1 MSFNL
6 SEVVNGFVYFIGAGP
21 GDPGLLTV
29 RGQQILNDA
38 DLIIYD
44 RLVSFQILQ
53 LLPDETPK
61 ICAESLP
68 GCHPER
74 IEVLVN
80 LMVSNAFKGLKIAR
94 LKGGDPLLFGRGS
107 EEIEPLIAKSIAF
120 EIVPGVTAA
129 LGASAYSGIPLTHRE
144 FSSAV
149 AFITGHEKAGKP
161 DSFLQWPEIAK
172 FPGTLVFY
180 MGVKRAQVIQSNLLE
195 QGMNPQTPVAIISD
209 TTLPQ
214 QKQAN
219 TILGNLTTLVVQENF
234 APPAVIIIGSAANH
248 LGLWGWR
255 NKLPLGNASVLISRP
270 KGQGVDFSAKLKNLG
285 ANVFQ
290 FDSMIIK
297 NPEDWSL
304 VDGEIKNLSTFDWLV
319 FTSANGVEKFL
330 QRFLQLGFD
339 IRTLLNLKIAC
350 IGPSTAIALKTF
362 HIYPDLIPP
371 RHDAEGL
378 IEALFPL
385 VKGRKVLLA
394 RAKEGRPLLSQELS
408 KICQITDL
416 HVYSQTPAP
425 QEQIANIKS
434 MLSNTVLDYVA
445 VTSSNSA
452 RALYDS
458 LGESVA
464 EGILAGKT
472 KVVAI
477 SPLTSEE
484 VKKLGWG
491 NALSSKNFTT
501 EGMIEEMVNDWSKI
515 RYAKNFRF

>member
-1 MSFNL
+1 VSFNL
-6 SEVVNGFVYFIGAGP
+6 NEIPNGFVYFIGAGP

-29 RGQQILNDA
+29 RGQQILNGA

-44 RLVSFQILQ
+44 RLVSSQILQ

-68 GCHPER
+68 GCHPGR
-74 IEVLVN
+74 IQVLVD
-80 LMVSNAFKGLKIAR
+80 LMVTNATKGLKVAR
-94 LKGGDPLLFGRGS
+94 LKGGDPLFFGRGS
-107 EEIEPLIAKSIAF
+107 EEIEPLIAKNIAF

-161 DSFLQWPEIAK
+161 DSFLHWPEIAK

-180 MGVKRAQVIQSNLLE
+180 MGVKRAQIIQSNLLE
-195 QGMNPQTPVAIISD
+195 QGMSALTPVAIISD
-209 TTLPQ
+209 ATLPQ
-214 QKQAN
+214 QKQA
-219 TILGNLTTLVVQENF
+219 TTVLGELTTLVTKENF
-234 APPAVIIIGSAANH
+234 SPPAVIIIGPAAKY

-270 KGQGVDFSAKLKNLG
+270 KGQGNDFASKLKDLG

-297 NPEDWSL
+297 NPDDWNL
-304 VDGEIKNLSTFDWLV
+304 VDHEIKNLFAYNWLV
-319 FTSANGVEKFL
+319 FTSANGVKKFL
-330 QRFLQLGFD
+330 DRFLQLGFD
-339 IRTLLNLKIAC
+339 IRILSNLKIAC
-350 IGPSTAIALKTF
+350 IGPSTALALKPF
-362 HIYPDLIPP
+362 HILPDLIPP

-378 IEALFPL
+378 IEALMPL
-385 VKGRKVLLA
+385 VQGRKVLLA
-394 RAKEGRPLLSQELS
+394 RAREGRALLSQELS

-416 HVYSQTPAP
+416 QVYSQGAAS
-425 QEQIANIKS
+425 QEQIDNIKLI
-434 MLSNTVLDYVA
+434 LSQNLVDYVA

-452 RALYDS
+452 KVLFDS
-458 LGESVA
+458 LGGVLGA
-464 EGILAGKT
+464 GILSGKT
-472 KVVAI
+472 KVVSI

-484 VKKLGWG
+484 FKIMGWG
-491 NALSSKNFTT
+491 NTLNSANFTT
-501 EGMIEEMVNDWSKI
+501 DGMINQMIEDWSNKEGL
-515 RYAKNFRF
+515 R

>member
-1 MSFNL
+1 MN
-6 SEVVNGFVYFIGAGP
+6 EVAGGFVYFIGAGP

-44 RLVSFQILQ
+44 RLVSLQILQ
-53 LLPDETPK
+53 ILPDETPK

-74 IEVLVN
+74 MEVLVD
-80 LMVSNAFKGLKIAR
+80 LMITNASNGLKVAR

-107 EEIEPLIAKSIAF
+107 EEIEPLIAKNIAF

-161 DSFLQWPEIAK
+161 DSFLHWPEISK

-195 QGMNPQTPVAIISD
+195 QGMSPQTPVAIISEA
-209 TTLPQ
+209 TLPQ
-214 QKQAN
+214 QKQA
-219 TILGNLTTLVVQENF
+219 TTVLGNLTTLVAQENF
-234 APPAVIIIGSAANH
+234 EPPAVIIIGSAAKY

-270 KGQGVDFSAKLKNLG
+270 KGQGADFSAKLKNLG
-285 ANVFQ
+285 ANVFH

-297 NPEDWSL
+297 SPDDWTL
-304 VDGEIKNLSTFDWLV
+304 VDHEIKKIDSFDWLV

-339 IRTLLNLKIAC
+339 IRILSNLKIAC
-350 IGPSTAIALKTF
+350 IGPSTALALKLF

-378 IEALFPL
+378 IEALAPL
-385 VKGRKVLLA
+385 VKGGKVLLA
-394 RAKEGRPLLSQELS
+394 RAREGRALLSQELS

-416 HVYSQTPAP
+416 HVYSQSPP
-425 QEQIANIKS
+425 SQEQIGNIKK
-434 MLSNTVLDYVA
+434 MLSHTSMDYVA

-452 RALYDS
+452 KVIFDS
-458 LGESVA
+458 LGDLLA
-464 EGILAGKT
+464 PRIYAGKT

-477 SPLTSEE
+477 SPLTSEQ
-484 VKKLGWG
+484 VKDLGWG
-491 NALSSKNFTT
+491 SGLSSANFTT
-501 EGMIEEMVNDWSKI
+501 DGMIEEMIKDWSKEE
-515 RYAKNFRF
+515 A

>member
-1 MSFNL
+1 MN
-6 SEVVNGFVYFIGAGP
+6 EVASGFVYFIGAGP

-29 RGQQILNDA
+29 RGQQILIDA

-44 RLVSFQILQ
+44 RLVSPQILQ

-74 IEVLVN
+74 MQVLVD
-80 LMVSNAFKGLKIAR
+80 LVVTNATKGLKVAR

-107 EEIEPLIAKSIAF
+107 EEIEPLIASNIAF

-149 AFITGHEKAGKP
+149 AFITGHEKAGKS
-161 DSFLQWPEIAK
+161 DSFLHWPEIAK

-195 QGMNPQTPVAIISD
+195 QGMSPQTPVAIISEA
-209 TTLPQ
+209 TLPQ
-214 QKQAN
+214 QKQA
-219 TILGNLTTLVVQENF
+219 TTVLGELTTLVVKENF
-234 APPAVIIIGSAANH
+234 SPPAVIIIGSAAKY

-270 KGQGVDFSAKLKNLG
+270 KGQGSDFASKLKDLG

-290 FDSMIIK
+290 FDSMVIN
-297 NPEDWSL
+297 NPDDWDL
-304 VDGEIKNLSTFDWLV
+304 VDHEIKNLSSFDWLV
-319 FTSANGVEKFL
+319 FTSANGVKKFIE
-330 QRFLQLGFD
+330 RFLQLGFD
-339 IRTLLNLKIAC
+339 IRALSNLKIAC
-350 IGPSTAIALKTF
+350 IGPSTAYALKPF
-362 HIYPDLIPP
+362 HIYPDLIPAKY
-371 RHDAEGL
+371 DAEGL
-378 IEALFPL
+378 IEALFPM

-394 RAKEGRPLLSQELS
+394 RAREGRELLSHELS

-416 HVYSQTPAP
+416 HVYSQGPAS
-425 QEQIANIKS
+425 QEQIDNMKLI
-434 MLSNTVLDYVA
+434 LSKNAVDYVA

-452 RALYDS
+452 KGLFDS
-458 LGESVA
+458 LGGVLGA
-464 EGILAGKT
+464 GILLGKT
-472 KVVAI
+472 KVVSI

-484 VKKLGWG
+484 VKNFGWG
-491 NALSSKNFTT
+491 NLLNSENFTT
-501 EGMIEEMVNDWSKI
+501 DGMIDQMIKDWSNK
-515 RYAKNFRF
+515 KDFR

>member
-1 MSFNL
+1 LN
-6 SEVVNGFVYFIGAGP
+6 EVVSGFVYFIGAGP

-29 RGQQILNDA
+29 RGQQILSDA

-53 LLPDETPK
+53 ILPDETPK

-74 IEVLVN
+74 MEVLVD
-80 LMVSNAFKGLKIAR
+80 LMIANASKGLKVAR

-107 EEIEPLIAKSIAF
+107 EEIEPLIAKNIAF

-129 LGASAYSGIPLTHRE
+129 LGASAFSGIPLTHRE

-161 DSFLQWPEIAK
+161 DSFLHWPEISK

-195 QGMNPQTPVAIISD
+195 QGMSPQTPVAIISEA
-209 TTLPQ
+209 TLPQ
-214 QKQAN
+214 QKQA
-219 TILGNLTTLVVQENF
+219 TTALGNLTALVAQENF
-234 APPAVIIIGSAANH
+234 EPPAIIIIGSAAKY

-270 KGQGVDFSAKLKNLG
+270 KGQGADFSTKLKNLG

-297 NPEDWSL
+297 SPDDWSL
-304 VDGEIKNLSTFDWLV
+304 VDHEIKNIASFDWLV

-339 IRTLLNLKIAC
+339 IRMLSDLKIAC
-350 IGPSTAIALKTF
+350 IGPSTALALKLF

-378 IEALFPL
+378 IEALAPL
-385 VKGRKVLLA
+385 VKGGKVLLA
-394 RAKEGRPLLSQELS
+394 RAREGRALLSQELS

-416 HVYSQTPAP
+416 HVYSQSPP
-425 QEQIANIKS
+425 SQEQIGNIKK
-434 MLSNTVLDYVA
+434 MLSHTSMDYVA

-452 RALYDS
+452 KVIFDS
-458 LGESVA
+458 LGDLLA
-464 EGILAGKT
+464 PRIHAGKT

-484 VKKLGWG
+484 VKDLGWG
-491 NALSSKNFTT
+491 SGLSSASFTT
-501 EGMIEEMVNDWSKI
+501 DGMIEEMIKDWSKEE
-515 RYAKNFRF
+515 A